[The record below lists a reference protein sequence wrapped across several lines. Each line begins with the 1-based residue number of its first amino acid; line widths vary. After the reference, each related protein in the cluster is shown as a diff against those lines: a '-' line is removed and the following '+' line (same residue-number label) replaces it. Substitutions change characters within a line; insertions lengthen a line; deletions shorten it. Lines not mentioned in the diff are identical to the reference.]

1 MKRKKPGQDCVPLQ
15 VVRNLTNQVPDIWDR
30 VERIRDEKKTSWA
43 EWCYFPMKEGVTMA
57 YGLCGQDQ
65 LMSSYYGQ
73 QICALAPWRVSK
85 ELFIIMIQRRKP
97 WPFARTSA
105 G

>member
-43 EWCYFPMKEGVTMA
+43 E
-57 YGLCGQDQ
+57 
-65 LMSSYYGQ
+65 
-73 QICALAPWRVSK
+73 
-85 ELFIIMIQRRKP
+85 
-97 WPFARTSA
+97 
-105 G
+105 